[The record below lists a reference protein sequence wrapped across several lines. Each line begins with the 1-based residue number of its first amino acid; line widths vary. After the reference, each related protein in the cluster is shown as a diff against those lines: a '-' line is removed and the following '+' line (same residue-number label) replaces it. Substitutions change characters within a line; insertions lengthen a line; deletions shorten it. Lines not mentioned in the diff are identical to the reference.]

1 MCLAGLRFAVTGAY
15 ELTGSAAWKTAAGWV
30 GLALGA
36 LALYAALALEL
47 EGSERRTVLPLARH
61 GAGRAAV
68 HGEGPLD
75 PDSLAAEAGVRPQ
88 L

>member
-1 MCLAGLRFAVTGAY
+1 VGPGDRIAVTGAY
-15 ELTGSAAWKTAAGWV
+15 ELTGSPAWRSAAGWV

-47 EGSERRTVLPLARH
+47 EGSERRTVLPLGRH

-68 HGEGPLD
+68 RGEGPLVP
-75 PDSLAAEAGVRPQ
+75 PDLAAEPGVRPQ